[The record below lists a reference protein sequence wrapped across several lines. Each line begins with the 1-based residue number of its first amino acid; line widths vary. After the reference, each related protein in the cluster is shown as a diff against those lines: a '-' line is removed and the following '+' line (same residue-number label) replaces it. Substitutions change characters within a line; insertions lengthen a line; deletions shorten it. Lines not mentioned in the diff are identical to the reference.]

1 MSEQGMSQES
11 NAMDNG
17 GSHCTCVIRVFELP
31 LVPQGRCDNPQA
43 DDSPGTDAGN
53 VEVFRGLVRC
63 S

>member
-1 MSEQGMSQES
+1 
-11 NAMDNG
+11 MDNG

-53 VEVFRGLVRC
+53 VEVFGGLVRC